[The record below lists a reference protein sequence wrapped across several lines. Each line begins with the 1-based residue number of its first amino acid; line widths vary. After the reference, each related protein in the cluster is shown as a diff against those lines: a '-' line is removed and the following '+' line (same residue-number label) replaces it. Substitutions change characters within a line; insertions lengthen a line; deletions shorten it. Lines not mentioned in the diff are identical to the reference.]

1 MKLAG
6 IKTSIM
12 TRGIHKLTAR
22 AVMAINKPGRHADGG
37 NLYLQ
42 ISQSGTRQWTF
53 FLIIIER
60 RLKAMEGKH
69 T

>member
-1 MKLAG
+1 MITRITILTG

-22 AVMAINKPGRHADGG
+22 AVMASNKTGRHADGG
-37 NLYLQ
+37 LLYLQ

-53 FLIIIER
+53 FFEYY
-60 RLKAMEGKH
+60 
-69 T
+69 